1 MKRLLI
7 ALTLVMLAVPPHA
20 SGQSGPPFTQTIL
33 ETSPLGVTNGGTSII
48 PINSR
53 PDGVFQFLGAR
64 FSIESKTLITGVGG
78 HVKSY
83 DPQELPY
90 PPGFNGD
97 RSLFV
102 AIVPTVDADSFPDLA
117 LSQAVFVAVFDAPF
131 NSVGPFP
138 FQVPETIIETHLLLF
153 PGNYAIIFGSGLFGA
168 TGSGWMP
175 IAPTN
180 LGTPRYI
187 YANTSSGVAEFHEG
201 SFQPARFV
209 VEGFP
214 VGVGSPR

>member
-1 MKRLLI
+1 MKTVLV
-7 ALTLVMLAVPPHA
+7 ALMLVVLGIPLQAA
-20 SGQSGPPFTQTIL
+20 GDPPFIRPFL
-33 ETSPLGVTNGGTSII
+33 ETAPLGVTNGGTSIY
-48 PINSR
+48 SQ
-53 PDGVFQFLGAR
+53 PDGVFWFLGAR
-64 FSIESKTLITGVGG
+64 FTLESKALITGVGG

-83 DPQELPY
+83 DPEQLPY

-102 AIVPTVDADSFPDLA
+102 AIVPTVDSDSFPDLA

-131 NSVGPFP
+131 NSVGPYP
-138 FQVPETIIETHLLLF
+138 FQVPETIIGTHLLLF
-153 PGNYAIIFGSGLFGA
+153 PGDYVVIFGSGVFGA

-175 IAPTN
+175 IAPTD

-187 YANTSSGVAEFHEG
+187 FANNTGFYER

-214 VGVGSPR
+214 VGVGNPRQIR